1 MFLTAKELID
11 YCSKNSCK
19 ISDYVLDW
27 ENKESKHSKE
37 EIREELKKMFEIME
51 NSSKKNLDSEV
62 SLHGGM
68 ITGFAKKTNDYRKKN
83 QSITGDFILKAM
95 AMAFSTFETNS
106 NMGEIVAS
114 PTAGSSGIL
123 PAALISAKEKL
134 DSSTEEIVEAMLT
147 AVGIGQFIGGY
158 ATFAGAEGGCQA
170 ECGAAASMA
179 AAALVQLYGGTPSQC
194 LEGASIALVN
204 VLGLVCDPIGG
215 LVEYPCTFRNAS
227 GVINAMISA
236 DLAMAGTYSIVP
248 FEEVCQAMNEVGKAM
263 AENLRETGTGGL
275 ADTKTGRKI
284 REEFFKGTLEKK

>member
-1 MFLTAKELID
+1 MFLTAKELLD
-11 YCSKNSCK
+11 YCQENSCK
-19 ISDYVLDW
+19 ISDYVLKTEVD
-27 ENKESKHSKE
+27 EGISSAD
-37 EIREELKKMFEIME
+37 EIRRELKKMFQIME
-51 NSSKKNLDSEV
+51 ESSKENLEKEV
-62 SLHGGM
+62 SLHGNM
-68 ITGFAKKTNDYRKKN
+68 ITGFAKKTNEYRKNKN
-83 QSITGDFILKAM
+83 SITGDFILKAM

-123 PAALISAKEKL
+123 PAALMSAKEKL
-134 DSSTEEIVEAMLT
+134 NCSYDDIVDAMLT
-147 AVGIGQFIGGY
+147 SVGVGQFIGGY

-179 AAALVQLYGGTPSQC
+179 AAALVQLYGGSPKEC

-227 GVINAMISA
+227 GVVNAMISA
-236 DLAMAGTYSIVP
+236 DLALAGTYSIVP
-248 FEEVCQAMNEVGKAM
+248 FDEVCQAMNEVGKAM

-275 ADTKTGRKI
+275 AATKTGIKI
-284 REEFFKGTLEKK
+284 RQEFFKGAL